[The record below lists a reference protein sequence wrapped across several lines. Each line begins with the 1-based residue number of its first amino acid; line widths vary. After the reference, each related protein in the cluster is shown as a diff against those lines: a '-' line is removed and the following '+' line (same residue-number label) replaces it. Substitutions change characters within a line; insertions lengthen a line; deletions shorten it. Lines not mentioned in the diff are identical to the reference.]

1 MIENEKENYNL
12 KFIKEINEDF
22 LKISQVL
29 HCEFEKISNN
39 KISVIDN
46 ILSNINTVLI
56 NFIQNQSSNNINY
69 YEPLLQKTEMQ
80 LRNHIR
86 NENMLRLQKDTLEN
100 KIKALLI
107 RDEEYENLKKLTNV
121 IVENGKFII
130 NDRKENEILI
140 LKSENSNLK
149 KAINNY
155 ENELENKNK
164 IEKELKNEIQRLIN
178 KYEKQIKELKKNLI
192 SSIKTKHHSNSSI
205 NININD
211 ISSNINI
218 NNNSGYRKR
227 KLDNSSLN
235 LSKSNNTNIYFNN
248 SPTINEN
255 IKTPNK
261 ISTVTYSNRIKK
273 SKENIL
279 ETQNNIKP
287 KHKRNKS
294 EFNAIKGKE
303 LYNHCFHS
311 LISPIKRKIEPSTTT
326 NSKGKVSNLKY
337 LNSITNSRS
346 NSKKITNSKLKS
358 MKNENKIKNHFSNP
372 KSMINNFLTYRNS
385 NIINSNLNGSG
396 NLISYKSNY

>member
-1 MIENEKENYNL
+1 MTENEKENCNL
-12 KFIKEINEDF
+12 NFIKEINEDF

-46 ILSNINTVLI
+46 ILSNINSVLI
-56 NFIQNQSSNNINY
+56 NFIHNQSSNYINN
-69 YEPLLQKTEMQ
+69 YESLLQKTEMQ

-86 NENMLRLQKDTLEN
+86 NENMLRLQRDTLEN
-100 KIKALLI
+100 KIKVLLI
-107 RDEEYENLKKLTNV
+107 RDEEYENLKKVTNV

-149 KAINNY
+149 KAIIKY
-155 ENELENKNK
+155 EIELENKNK
-164 IEKELKNEIQRLIN
+164 KEKELKNEIKKLIN
-178 KYEKQIKELKKNLI
+178 TYEKQIKELKKNF
-192 SSIKTKHHSNSSI
+192 SSSKKEKHSNSSI

-211 ISSNINI
+211 LSSNINI
-218 NNNSGYRKR
+218 NNNSCYKKR
-227 KLDNSSLN
+227 KIDNSSLN
-235 LSKSNNTNIYFNN
+235 ISKSNNTNIFFNN

-255 IKTPNK
+255 MKTPNK
-261 ISTVTYSNRIKK
+261 ISTVSYSNRIKK

-303 LYNHCFHS
+303 LYNHCFNS
-311 LISPIKRKIEPSTTT
+311 LISPIKKRIEPSTTT

-337 LNSITNSRS
+337 LNNIANNRS

-358 MKNENKIKNHFSNP
+358 IKNEYKLKNHFPNT

>member
-1 MIENEKENYNL
+1 MTENEKENCNL
-12 KFIKEINEDF
+12 NFIKEINEDF

-46 ILSNINTVLI
+46 ILSNINSVLI
-56 NFIQNQSSNNINY
+56 NFIQNQSSNYMYNY
-69 YEPLLQKTEMQ
+69 ESLLQKTEMQ

-86 NENMLRLQKDTLEN
+86 NENMLRLQRDTLEN
-100 KIKALLI
+100 KIKVLLI
-107 RDEEYENLKKLTNV
+107 RDEEYENLKKVTNV

-149 KAINNY
+149 KAIIKY
-155 ENELENKNK
+155 EIELENKNK
-164 IEKELKNEIQRLIN
+164 KEKELKNEIQKLIN
-178 KYEKQIKELKKNLI
+178 TYEKQIKELKKNF
-192 SSIKTKHHSNSSI
+192 SSSKKEKHSNSSI

-211 ISSNINI
+211 LSSNINI
-218 NNNSGYRKR
+218 NNNSCYKKR
-227 KLDNSSLN
+227 KIDNSSLN
-235 LSKSNNTNIYFNN
+235 ISKSNNTNIYFNN

-255 IKTPNK
+255 MKTPNK
-261 ISTVTYSNRIKK
+261 ISTVSYSNRIKK

-303 LYNHCFHS
+303 LYNHCFNS
-311 LISPIKRKIEPSTTT
+311 LISPIKKRIEPSTTT

-337 LNSITNSRS
+337 LNNIANNRS

-358 MKNENKIKNHFSNP
+358 IKNEYKLKNHFPNT

>member
-1 MIENEKENYNL
+1 MTENEKENCNL
-12 KFIKEINEDF
+12 NFIKEINEDF

-46 ILSNINTVLI
+46 ILSNINSVLI
-56 NFIQNQSSNNINY
+56 NFIQNQSSNYMYNY
-69 YEPLLQKTEMQ
+69 ESLLQKTEMQ

-86 NENMLRLQKDTLEN
+86 NENMLRLQRDTLEN
-100 KIKALLI
+100 KIKVLLI
-107 RDEEYENLKKLTNV
+107 RDEEYENLKKVTNV

-149 KAINNY
+149 KAIIKY
-155 ENELENKNK
+155 EIELENKNK
-164 IEKELKNEIQRLIN
+164 KEKELKNEIQKLIN
-178 KYEKQIKELKKNLI
+178 TYEKQIKELKKNF
-192 SSIKTKHHSNSSI
+192 SSSKKEKHSNSSI

-211 ISSNINI
+211 LSSNINI
-218 NNNSGYRKR
+218 NNNSCYKKR
-227 KLDNSSLN
+227 KIDNSSLN
-235 LSKSNNTNIYFNN
+235 ISKSNNTNIYFNN

-255 IKTPNK
+255 MKTPNK
-261 ISTVTYSNRIKK
+261 ISTVSYSNRIKK

-303 LYNHCFHS
+303 LYNHCFNS
-311 LISPIKRKIEPSTTT
+311 LISPIKKRIEPSTTT

-337 LNSITNSRS
+337 LNNIANNRS

-358 MKNENKIKNHFSNP
+358 IKNENKLKNHFPNT

-385 NIINSNLNGSG
+385 NIINSNLNGTG

>member
-1 MIENEKENYNL
+1 M
-12 KFIKEINEDF
+12 
-22 LKISQVL
+22 
-29 HCEFEKISNN
+29 
-39 KISVIDN
+39 
-46 ILSNINTVLI
+46 
-56 NFIQNQSSNNINY
+56 
-69 YEPLLQKTEMQ
+69 
-80 LRNHIR
+80 
-86 NENMLRLQKDTLEN
+86 
-100 KIKALLI
+100 
-107 RDEEYENLKKLTNV
+107 
-121 IVENGKFII
+121 
-130 NDRKENEILI
+130 
-140 LKSENSNLK
+140 
-149 KAINNY
+149 
-155 ENELENKNK
+155 
-164 IEKELKNEIQRLIN
+164 
-178 KYEKQIKELKKNLI
+178 
-192 SSIKTKHHSNSSI
+192 
-205 NININD
+205 
-211 ISSNINI
+211 
-218 NNNSGYRKR
+218 
-227 KLDNSSLN
+227 
-235 LSKSNNTNIYFNN
+235 
-248 SPTINEN
+248 
-255 IKTPNK
+255 KTPNK

-358 MKNENKIKNHFSNP
+358 MKNENKIKNHFPNP

>member
-1 MIENEKENYNL
+1 MTENEKENCNL
-12 KFIKEINEDF
+12 NFIKEINEDF

-46 ILSNINTVLI
+46 ILSNINSVLI
-56 NFIQNQSSNNINY
+56 NFIQNQSSNYIYNY
-69 YEPLLQKTEMQ
+69 ESLLQKTEMQ

-86 NENMLRLQKDTLEN
+86 NENMLRLQRDTLEN
-100 KIKALLI
+100 KIKVLLI
-107 RDEEYENLKKLTNV
+107 RDEEYENLKKVTNV

-149 KAINNY
+149 KAIIKY
-155 ENELENKNK
+155 EIELENKNK
-164 IEKELKNEIQRLIN
+164 KEKELKNEIQKLIN
-178 KYEKQIKELKKNLI
+178 TYEKQIKELKKNF
-192 SSIKTKHHSNSSI
+192 SSSKKEKHSNSSI

-211 ISSNINI
+211 LSSNINI
-218 NNNSGYRKR
+218 NNNSCYKKR
-227 KLDNSSLN
+227 KIDNSSLN
-235 LSKSNNTNIYFNN
+235 ISKSNNTNIYFNN

-255 IKTPNK
+255 MKTPNK
-261 ISTVTYSNRIKK
+261 ISTVSYSNRIKK

-303 LYNHCFHS
+303 LYNHCFNS
-311 LISPIKRKIEPSTTT
+311 LISPIKKRIEPSTTT

-337 LNSITNSRS
+337 LNNIANNRS

-358 MKNENKIKNHFSNP
+358 IKNENKLKNHFPNT

>member
-1 MIENEKENYNL
+1 MTENEKENCNL
-12 KFIKEINEDF
+12 NFIKEINEDF

-46 ILSNINTVLI
+46 ILSNINSVLI
-56 NFIQNQSSNNINY
+56 NFIHNQSSNYIYNY
-69 YEPLLQKTEMQ
+69 ESLLQKTEMQ

-86 NENMLRLQKDTLEN
+86 NENMLRLQRDTLEN
-100 KIKALLI
+100 KVKVLLI
-107 RDEEYENLKKLTNV
+107 RDEEYENLKKVTNV

-149 KAINNY
+149 KAIIKY
-155 ENELENKNK
+155 EIELENKNK
-164 IEKELKNEIQRLIN
+164 KEKELKNEIQKLIN
-178 KYEKQIKELKKNLI
+178 TYEKQIKELKKNF
-192 SSIKTKHHSNSSI
+192 SSSKKEKHSNSSI

-211 ISSNINI
+211 LSSNINI
-218 NNNSGYRKR
+218 NNNSCHKKR
-227 KLDNSSLN
+227 KIDNSSLN
-235 LSKSNNTNIYFNN
+235 ISKSNNTNIYFNN

-255 IKTPNK
+255 MKTPNK
-261 ISTVTYSNRIKK
+261 ISTVSYSNRIKK

-303 LYNHCFHS
+303 LYNHCFNS
-311 LISPIKRKIEPSTTT
+311 LISPIKKRIEPSTTT

-337 LNSITNSRS
+337 LNNIANNRS

-358 MKNENKIKNHFSNP
+358 IKNEYKLKNHFPNT

>member
-46 ILSNINTVLI
+46 ILSNINSVLI
-56 NFIQNQSSNNINY
+56 NFIQNQSSNYIYNY
-69 YEPLLQKTEMQ
+69 ESLLQKTEMQ

-86 NENMLRLQKDTLEN
+86 NENMLRLQRDTLEN
-100 KIKALLI
+100 KIKVLLI

-121 IVENGKFII
+121 IVENGKFIM

-149 KAINNY
+149 KAIIKY
-155 ENELENKNK
+155 EIELENKNK
-164 IEKELKNEIQRLIN
+164 KEKELKNEIQKLIN
-178 KYEKQIKELKKNLI
+178 TYEKQIKELKKNF
-192 SSIKTKHHSNSSI
+192 SSSKKEKHSNSSI

-211 ISSNINI
+211 LSSNINI

-255 IKTPNK
+255 MKTPNK
-261 ISTVTYSNRIKK
+261 ISTVSYSNRIKK

-303 LYNHCFHS
+303 LYNHCFNS
-311 LISPIKRKIEPSTTT
+311 LISPIKKRIEPSTTT

-358 MKNENKIKNHFSNP
+358 IKNEYKLKNHFPNT

>member
-1 MIENEKENYNL
+1 MTENEKENCNL
-12 KFIKEINEDF
+12 NFIKEINEDF

-46 ILSNINTVLI
+46 ILSNINSVLI
-56 NFIQNQSSNNINY
+56 NFIHNQSSNYIYNY
-69 YEPLLQKTEMQ
+69 ESLLQKTEMQ

-86 NENMLRLQKDTLEN
+86 NENMLRLQRDTLEN
-100 KIKALLI
+100 KIKVLLI
-107 RDEEYENLKKLTNV
+107 RDEEYENLKKVTNV

-149 KAINNY
+149 KAIIKY
-155 ENELENKNK
+155 EIELENKNK
-164 IEKELKNEIQRLIN
+164 KEKELKNEIQKLIN
-178 KYEKQIKELKKNLI
+178 TYEKQIKELKKNF
-192 SSIKTKHHSNSSI
+192 SSSKKEKHSNSSI

-211 ISSNINI
+211 LSSNINI
-218 NNNSGYRKR
+218 NNNSCYKKR
-227 KLDNSSLN
+227 KIDNSSLN
-235 LSKSNNTNIYFNN
+235 ISKSNNTNIYFNN

-255 IKTPNK
+255 MKTPNK
-261 ISTVTYSNRIKK
+261 ISTVSYSNRIKK

-303 LYNHCFHS
+303 LYNHCFNS
-311 LISPIKRKIEPSTTT
+311 LISPIKKRIEPSTTT

-337 LNSITNSRS
+337 LNNIANNRS

-358 MKNENKIKNHFSNP
+358 IKNEYKLKNHFPNT

>member
-1 MIENEKENYNL
+1 MTENEKENCNL
-12 KFIKEINEDF
+12 NFIKEINEDF

-46 ILSNINTVLI
+46 ILSNINSVLI
-56 NFIQNQSSNNINY
+56 NFIHNQSSNYIYNY
-69 YEPLLQKTEMQ
+69 ESLLQKTEMQ

-86 NENMLRLQKDTLEN
+86 NENMLRLQRDTLEN
-100 KIKALLI
+100 KIKVLLI
-107 RDEEYENLKKLTNV
+107 RDEEYENLKKVTNV

-149 KAINNY
+149 KAIIKY
-155 ENELENKNK
+155 EIELENKNK
-164 IEKELKNEIQRLIN
+164 KEKELKNEIQKLIN
-178 KYEKQIKELKKNLI
+178 TYEKQIKELKKNF
-192 SSIKTKHHSNSSI
+192 SSSKKEKHSNSSI

-211 ISSNINI
+211 LSSNINI
-218 NNNSGYRKR
+218 NNNSCYKKR
-227 KLDNSSLN
+227 KIDNSSLN
-235 LSKSNNTNIYFNN
+235 ISKSNNTNIFFNN

-255 IKTPNK
+255 MKTPNK
-261 ISTVTYSNRIKK
+261 ISTVSYSNRIKK

-303 LYNHCFHS
+303 LYNHCFNS
-311 LISPIKRKIEPSTTT
+311 LISPIKKRIEPSTTT

-337 LNSITNSRS
+337 LNNIANNRS

-358 MKNENKIKNHFSNP
+358 IKNENKLKNHFPNT

>member
-1 MIENEKENYNL
+1 MTENEKENCNL
-12 KFIKEINEDF
+12 NFIKEINEDF

-46 ILSNINTVLI
+46 ILSNINSVLI
-56 NFIQNQSSNNINY
+56 NFIQNQSSNYIYNY
-69 YEPLLQKTEMQ
+69 ESLLQKTEMQ

-86 NENMLRLQKDTLEN
+86 NENMLRLQRDTLEN
-100 KIKALLI
+100 KIKVLLI
-107 RDEEYENLKKLTNV
+107 RDEEYENLKKVTNV

-149 KAINNY
+149 KAIIKY
-155 ENELENKNK
+155 EIELENKNK
-164 IEKELKNEIQRLIN
+164 KEKELKNEIQKLIN
-178 KYEKQIKELKKNLI
+178 TYEKQIKELKKNF
-192 SSIKTKHHSNSSI
+192 SSSKKEKHSNSSI

-211 ISSNINI
+211 LSSNINI
-218 NNNSGYRKR
+218 NNNSCYKKR
-227 KLDNSSLN
+227 KIDNSSLN
-235 LSKSNNTNIYFNN
+235 ISKSNNTNIYFNN

-255 IKTPNK
+255 MKTPNK
-261 ISTVTYSNRIKK
+261 ISTVSYSNRIKK

-303 LYNHCFHS
+303 LYNHCFNS
-311 LISPIKRKIEPSTTT
+311 LISPIKKRIEPSTTT

-337 LNSITNSRS
+337 LNNIVNNRS

-358 MKNENKIKNHFSNP
+358 IKNENKLKNHFPNT

>member
-1 MIENEKENYNL
+1 MTENEKENCNL
-12 KFIKEINEDF
+12 NFIKEINEDF

-46 ILSNINTVLI
+46 ILSNINSVLI
-56 NFIQNQSSNNINY
+56 NFIHNQSSNYINN
-69 YEPLLQKTEMQ
+69 YESLLQKTEMQ

-86 NENMLRLQKDTLEN
+86 NENMLRLQRDTLEN
-100 KIKALLI
+100 KIKVLLI
-107 RDEEYENLKKLTNV
+107 RDEEYENLKKVTNV

-149 KAINNY
+149 KAIIKY
-155 ENELENKNK
+155 EIELENKNK
-164 IEKELKNEIQRLIN
+164 KEKELKNEIQKLIN
-178 KYEKQIKELKKNLI
+178 TYEKQIKELKKNF
-192 SSIKTKHHSNSSI
+192 SSSKKEKHSNSSI

-211 ISSNINI
+211 LSSNINI
-218 NNNSGYRKR
+218 NNNSCYKKR
-227 KLDNSSLN
+227 KIDNSSLN
-235 LSKSNNTNIYFNN
+235 ISKSNNTNIYFNN

-255 IKTPNK
+255 MKTPNK
-261 ISTVTYSNRIKK
+261 ISTVSYSNRIKK

-303 LYNHCFHS
+303 LYNHCFNS
-311 LISPIKRKIEPSTTT
+311 LISPIKKRIEPSTTT

-337 LNSITNSRS
+337 LNNIANNRS

-358 MKNENKIKNHFSNP
+358 IKNEYKLKNHFPNT

>member
-1 MIENEKENYNL
+1 MTENEKENCNL
-12 KFIKEINEDF
+12 NFIKEINEDF

-46 ILSNINTVLI
+46 ILSNINSVLI
-56 NFIQNQSSNNINY
+56 NFIHNQSSNYIYNY
-69 YEPLLQKTEMQ
+69 ESLLQKTEMQ

-86 NENMLRLQKDTLEN
+86 NENMLRLQRDTLEN
-100 KIKALLI
+100 KIKVLLI
-107 RDEEYENLKKLTNV
+107 RDEEYENLKKVTNV

-149 KAINNY
+149 KAIIKY
-155 ENELENKNK
+155 EIELENKNK
-164 IEKELKNEIQRLIN
+164 KEKELKNEIQKLIN
-178 KYEKQIKELKKNLI
+178 TYEKQIKELKKNF
-192 SSIKTKHHSNSSI
+192 SSSKKEKHSNSSI

-211 ISSNINI
+211 LSSNINI
-218 NNNSGYRKR
+218 NNNSCHKKR
-227 KLDNSSLN
+227 KIDNSSLN
-235 LSKSNNTNIYFNN
+235 ISKSNNTNIFFNN

-255 IKTPNK
+255 MKTPNK
-261 ISTVTYSNRIKK
+261 ISTVSYSNRIKK

-303 LYNHCFHS
+303 LYNHCFNS
-311 LISPIKRKIEPSTTT
+311 LISPIKKRIEPSTTT

-337 LNSITNSRS
+337 LNNIANNRS

-358 MKNENKIKNHFSNP
+358 IKNEYKLKNHFPNT

>member
-1 MIENEKENYNL
+1 MTENEKENCNL
-12 KFIKEINEDF
+12 NFIKEINEDF

-46 ILSNINTVLI
+46 ILSNINSVLI
-56 NFIQNQSSNNINY
+56 NFIQNQSSNYIYNY
-69 YEPLLQKTEMQ
+69 ESLLQKTEMQ

-86 NENMLRLQKDTLEN
+86 NENMLRLQRDTLEN
-100 KIKALLI
+100 KIKVLLI
-107 RDEEYENLKKLTNV
+107 RDEEYENLKKVTNV

-149 KAINNY
+149 KAIIKY
-155 ENELENKNK
+155 EIELENKNK
-164 IEKELKNEIQRLIN
+164 KEKELKNEIQKLIN
-178 KYEKQIKELKKNLI
+178 TYEKQIKELKKNF
-192 SSIKTKHHSNSSI
+192 SSSKKEKHSNSSI

-211 ISSNINI
+211 LSSNINI
-218 NNNSGYRKR
+218 NNNSCHKKR
-227 KLDNSSLN
+227 KTDNSSLN
-235 LSKSNNTNIYFNN
+235 ISKSNNTNIYFNN

-255 IKTPNK
+255 MKTPNK
-261 ISTVTYSNRIKK
+261 ISTVSYSNRIKK

-303 LYNHCFHS
+303 LYNHCFNS
-311 LISPIKRKIEPSTTT
+311 LISPIKKRIEPSTTT

-337 LNSITNSRS
+337 LNNIVNNRS

-358 MKNENKIKNHFSNP
+358 IKNENKLKNHFPNT

>member
-1 MIENEKENYNL
+1 MIENEKENHNL

-46 ILSNINTVLI
+46 ILSNINSVLI
-56 NFIQNQSSNNINY
+56 NFIHNQSSNYIYNY
-69 YEPLLQKTEMQ
+69 ESLLQKTEMQ

-86 NENMLRLQKDTLEN
+86 NENMLRLQRDTLEN
-100 KIKALLI
+100 KIKVLLI

-121 IVENGKFII
+121 IVENGKFIM

-164 IEKELKNEIQRLIN
+164 KEKELKNEIQKLIN
-178 KYEKQIKELKKNLI
+178 TYEKQIKELKKNF
-192 SSIKTKHHSNSSI
+192 SSSKKEKHSNSSI

-211 ISSNINI
+211 LSSNINI
-218 NNNSGYRKR
+218 NNNSCHKKR
-227 KLDNSSLN
+227 KIDNSSLN
-235 LSKSNNTNIYFNN
+235 ISKSNNTNIYFNN

-255 IKTPNK
+255 MKTPNK
-261 ISTVTYSNRIKK
+261 ISTVSYSNRIKK

-303 LYNHCFHS
+303 LYNHCFNS
-311 LISPIKRKIEPSTTT
+311 LISPIKKRIEPSTTT

-337 LNSITNSRS
+337 LNNIANNRS

-358 MKNENKIKNHFSNP
+358 IKNEYKLKNHFPNT

>member
-1 MIENEKENYNL
+1 MTENEKENCNL
-12 KFIKEINEDF
+12 NFIKEINEDF

-46 ILSNINTVLI
+46 ILSNINSVLI
-56 NFIQNQSSNNINY
+56 NFIQNQSSNYIYNY
-69 YEPLLQKTEMQ
+69 ESLLQKTEMQ

-86 NENMLRLQKDTLEN
+86 NENMLRLQRDTLEN
-100 KIKALLI
+100 KIKVLLI
-107 RDEEYENLKKLTNV
+107 RDEEYENLKKVTNV

-149 KAINNY
+149 KAIIKY
-155 ENELENKNK
+155 EIELENKNK
-164 IEKELKNEIQRLIN
+164 KEKELKNEIQKLIN
-178 KYEKQIKELKKNLI
+178 TYEKQIKELKKNF
-192 SSIKTKHHSNSSI
+192 SSSKKEKHSNSSI

-211 ISSNINI
+211 LSSNINI
-218 NNNSGYRKR
+218 NNNSCYKKR
-227 KLDNSSLN
+227 KIDNSSLN
-235 LSKSNNTNIYFNN
+235 ISKSNNTNIYFNN

-255 IKTPNK
+255 MKTPNK
-261 ISTVTYSNRIKK
+261 ISTVSYSNRIKK

-303 LYNHCFHS
+303 LYNHCFNS
-311 LISPIKRKIEPSTTT
+311 LISPIKKRIEPSTTT

-337 LNSITNSRS
+337 LNNIANNRS

-358 MKNENKIKNHFSNP
+358 IKNEYKLKNHFPNT

>member
-46 ILSNINTVLI
+46 ILSNINSVLI
-56 NFIQNQSSNNINY
+56 NFIHNQSSNYIYNY
-69 YEPLLQKTEMQ
+69 ESLLQKTEMQ

-86 NENMLRLQKDTLEN
+86 NENMLRLQRDTLEN
-100 KIKALLI
+100 KVKVLLI
-107 RDEEYENLKKLTNV
+107 RDEEYENLKKVTNV

-149 KAINNY
+149 KAIIKY
-155 ENELENKNK
+155 EIELENKNK
-164 IEKELKNEIQRLIN
+164 KEKELKNEIQKLIN
-178 KYEKQIKELKKNLI
+178 TYEKQIKELKKNF
-192 SSIKTKHHSNSSI
+192 SSSKKEKHSNSSI

-211 ISSNINI
+211 LSSNINI

-255 IKTPNK
+255 MKTPNK
-261 ISTVTYSNRIKK
+261 ISTVSYSNRIKK

-303 LYNHCFHS
+303 LYNHCFNS
-311 LISPIKRKIEPSTTT
+311 LISPIKKRIEPSTTT

-337 LNSITNSRS
+337 LNNIANNRS

-358 MKNENKIKNHFSNP
+358 IKNEYKLKNHFPNT

>member
-1 MIENEKENYNL
+1 MTENEKENCNL
-12 KFIKEINEDF
+12 NFIKEINEDF

-46 ILSNINTVLI
+46 ILSNINSVLI
-56 NFIQNQSSNNINY
+56 NFIHNQSSNYIYNY
-69 YEPLLQKTEMQ
+69 ESLLQKTEMQ

-86 NENMLRLQKDTLEN
+86 NENMLRLQRDTLEN
-100 KIKALLI
+100 KIKVLLI
-107 RDEEYENLKKLTNV
+107 RDEEYENLKKVTNV

-149 KAINNY
+149 KAIIKY
-155 ENELENKNK
+155 EIELENKNK
-164 IEKELKNEIQRLIN
+164 KEKELKNEIQKLIN
-178 KYEKQIKELKKNLI
+178 TYEKQIKELKKNF
-192 SSIKTKHHSNSSI
+192 SSSKKEKHSNSSI

-211 ISSNINI
+211 LSSNINI
-218 NNNSGYRKR
+218 NNNSCYKKR
-227 KLDNSSLN
+227 KIDNSSLN
-235 LSKSNNTNIYFNN
+235 ISKSNNTNIYFNN

-255 IKTPNK
+255 MKTPNK
-261 ISTVTYSNRIKK
+261 ISTVSYSNRIKK

-303 LYNHCFHS
+303 LYNHCFNS
-311 LISPIKRKIEPSTTT
+311 LISPIKKRIEPSTTT

-337 LNSITNSRS
+337 LNNIANNRS

-358 MKNENKIKNHFSNP
+358 IKNENKLKNHFPNT